1 MTIENIP
8 QNSNQTTS
16 KTALQGPKIGSINTL
31 RFIAAM
37 LVIFYHFSFTFY
49 HGDLSYVD
57 IPVLRYLSQYGYL
70 GVDIFFI
77 ISGFVIS
84 LSAEGR
90 NTYTF
95 LKSRLGRLYPV
106 FWISAIITTLFL
118 IFGGH
123 LISSDMSQ
131 YRFWTNMTMIPTI
144 IWSKET
150 IDFLDGAYWTLA
162 IEMKFYFVILLLLIL
177 KQFKRI
183 ETLIIPLSLVML
195 YSAVFLNIKYDSDL
209 IWIPNFIAGVI
220 FYKIYKNGLNNWRIF
235 VLINTFIASL
245 IFATNRLPYLTEG
258 YGTVFKSSTVTIY
271 ILFSYI
277 IFLLISLNKIKI
289 PNNKYIN
296 ILGLLTYP
304 IYLLHQ
310 QIARIMFTYSDIHNI
325 PLYISFTFILVFIFI
340 ISFLVH
346 KIFERRGRIILDK
359 TLDRITPKALK
370 HF

>member
-8 QNSNQTTS
+8 QNSNRTPAQ
-16 KTALQGPKIGSINTL
+16 TALQSPKIGSINTL
-31 RFIAAM
+31 RFISAIM
-37 LVIFYHFSFTFY
+37 VIFYHFTFTFY
-49 HGDLSYVD
+49 HGDLSYID
-57 IPVLRYLSQYGYL
+57 IPVLRYLSHYGYL

-90 NTYTF
+90 NAYTF
-95 LKSRLGRLYPV
+95 FKSRIGRLYPV

-118 IFGGH
+118 VFGGH
-123 LISSDMSQ
+123 LIDSDMTWW
-131 YRFWTNMTMIPTI
+131 RFWTNMTMIPTI
-144 IWSKET
+144 FFDKST

-183 ETLIIPLSLVML
+183 EKITIPLSFLML
-195 YSAVFLNIKYDSDL
+195 YSAIFLNIKVDSDL
-209 IWIPNFIAGVI
+209 IWIPNFIAGII
-220 FYKIYKNGLNNWRIF
+220 FYKIYKNGLNTWRIF
-235 VLINTFIASL
+235 ALINTFIASL
-245 IFATNRLPYLTEG
+245 IFATNRAPSLTEG
-258 YGTVFKSSTVTIY
+258 YGELFKSSTITMY

-310 QIARIMFTYSDIHNI
+310 QIARIMFTYSDRHNI
-325 PLYISFTFILVFIFI
+325 PLYVSFIFI
-340 ISFLVH
+340 TTFIFLISFLVH
-346 KIFERRGRIILDK
+346 QIFERRGRVILDK
-359 TLDRITPKALK
+359 ALDRFTPKALK
-370 HF
+370 RF

>member
-8 QNSNQTTS
+8 QTPAQISS
-16 KTALQGPKIGSINTL
+16 KTALQSPKIGSINTL

-37 LVIFYHFSFTFY
+37 MVIFYHYSFTFY

-77 ISGFVIS
+77 ISGFVIA

-90 NTYTF
+90 NAYAF
-95 LKSRLGRLYPV
+95 FKSRIGRLYPV

-118 IFGGH
+118 IFGGN
-123 LISSDMSQ
+123 LISSEMSLT
-131 YRFWTNMTMIPTI
+131 RFLTNLTMIPTI

-162 IEMKFYFVILLLLIL
+162 IEMKFYFVILLLLVL

-183 ETLIIPLSLVML
+183 ETFTIPLSLL
-195 YSAVFLNIKYDSDL
+195 ILLSAVFLNIKFDSDL

-220 FYKIYKNGLNNWRIF
+220 FYKIYKNGLNTWRIF
-235 VLINTFIASL
+235 ALINTFIASL
-245 IFATNRLPYLTEG
+245 IFASNRLPYLSEG
-258 YGTVFKSSTVTIY
+258 YNAVFKSSIVTLY

-277 IFLLISLNKIKI
+277 FFLLISLNKIKI

-304 IYLLHQ
+304 LYLLHQ
-310 QIARIMFTYSDIHNI
+310 QIARIIFKYSEIHNI
-325 PLYISFTFILVFIFI
+325 PLFFSFTFILIFIFF

-346 KIFERRGRIILDK
+346 KIFERRGKIILDK
-359 TLDRITPKALK
+359 TLDKITPKVLK